1 MATCDPWKISHP
13 GTHWL
18 DYVDNSIILMVQEI
32 VTSWHIGWR
41 KKPHCFSTILTS
53 YVWKVSE
60 FPGCKIRWKNLLSRV
75 SRCVFLG
82 PIGEYD
88 FVKIVKATVWQ
99 IRRFQTESPNI
110 TGRVRLKK
118 WFVILLLP
126 VVFRWWRLPQKSNFH
141 SDYPIHPTRFQ
152 TSKLRTWVVETL
164 NARTTATFPFAWS
177 ERAWGMFLP
186 WSWQGENSR
195 VGSLCWGLYTHYKAW
210 WPSPIYGV

>member
-99 IRRFQTESPNI
+99 IRRFQTESSNI

-126 VVFRWWRLPQKSNFH
+126 VVFRWWRLPQKSNFSFWLPHTSHKLPNQQIADLGGRNAERQDH
-141 SDYPIHPTRFQ
+141 SDIPVCLVRTRLGHVPALIVARRKLKSGEPVLGLIYP
-152 TSKLRTWVVETL
+152 L
-164 NARTTATFPFAWS
+164 
-177 ERAWGMFLP
+177 
-186 WSWQGENSR
+186 
-195 VGSLCWGLYTHYKAW
+195 
-210 WPSPIYGV
+210 